1 MSNPIREPDYR
12 RAVTRRLSQ
21 SGAETNPAFLD
32 ALDQFV
38 RPGVERVEEGQATQ
52 EEFDQALTQLA
63 ETLTQS
69 LSMTSSGS
77 VTISVNTFN
86 GIRDQLCPGFWPFC

>member
-12 RAVTRRLSQ
+12 RTVTRHLNQ
-21 SGAETNPAFLD
+21 LGAETNPDFLD

-38 RPGVERVEEGQATQ
+38 RPGVERVEAGQATQ
-52 EEFDQALTQLA
+52 EEFDQALTRLT

-77 VTISVNTFN
+77 VTISASTFN
-86 GIRDQLCPGFWPFC
+86 SIQDQLCPGFWPFC

>member
-12 RAVTRRLSQ
+12 GVVTRRLNEL
-21 SGAETNPAFLD
+21 GAEANPAFLD
-32 ALDQFV
+32 ALDQFA

-52 EEFDQALTQLA
+52 EEFDQALTELT
-63 ETLTQS
+63 ETLAQS

-77 VTISVNTFN
+77 VTISVSSFN
-86 GIRDQLCPGFWPFC
+86 SIRDRLCPGFWPFC